1 MMSENKKH
9 VVLSAAIAS
18 AICFSVSSVYAKD
31 TIAAEP
37 ESKVTEDV
45 LQVVEQAEEA
55 ESILPT
61 SPESTMSLSFD
72 SQETPD
78 MEAQVVDKEKDMKMT
93 PEVSAGVV
101 VPDVPVDPVLSEE
114 NVSVDSVVSEESVPV
129 DKVEEI
135 IIDSQTSSETTG
147 AVVVDEQDE
156 SEQES
161 EPFSDSYIKKHV
173 RLGTRTVL
181 RKLTDGDSGHKGGWY
196 RSGTFLGTIYGL
208 EEVQYPAPVYLY
220 VQYLFNKYFGVEL
233 GYDRIEAET
242 RAMGV
247 YPGQP
252 FWDLKN
258 GYEKTDGNVIL
269 SGPVVSLLGFFP
281 NKSAFTPYV
290 RFGLGF
296 MAAEFDRVADWRYA
310 SNGGERVM
318 NVDDQV
324 ALQLGGGVEWK
335 FYKQWSVNASILYTK
350 VTVDTSFDFYNSA
363 RVKIQPTQFG
373 EYPMDNVAL
382 LLGIAYSF

>member
-18 AICFSVSSVYAKD
+18 ALCFSVSSVYGED
-31 TIAAEP
+31 TLAAEP
-37 ESKVTEDV
+37 ESKVTEDAF
-45 LQVVEQAEEA
+45 QMADQAESA
-55 ESILPT
+55 LPIP
-61 SPESTMSLSFD
+61 PETTMSLSFD
-72 SQETPD
+72 SQKTSD
-78 MEAQVVDKEKDMKMT
+78 TKAQVVDKEKDMKMT

-101 VPDVPVDPVLSEE
+101 VPDVSVDPVLSEE
-114 NVSVDSVVSEESVPV
+114 NVPA

-135 IIDSQTSSETTG
+135 IIAPQTSSETTG
-147 AVVVDEQDE
+147 AVVDEQDE

-161 EPFSDSYIKKHV
+161 GMFSDKYIKEHV
-173 RLGTRTVL
+173 RLGTRTVY
-181 RKLTDGDSGHKGGWY
+181 RKLTDDDSGHKGEWY
-196 RSGTFLGTIYGL
+196 GSGTFLGTIYGL
-208 EEVQYPAPVYLY
+208 EEVQYPAPVYVY

-242 RAMGV
+242 KAMGV

-252 FWDLKN
+252 FWDLRN

-281 NKSAFTPYV
+281 NDSAFTPYV
-290 RFGLGF
+290 RLGLGF
-296 MAAEFDRVADWRYA
+296 MAAEFDRVADWKYA
-310 SNGGERVM
+310 SGGGERVM

-335 FYKQWSVNASILYTK
+335 FYKQWSVNASVLYTK

>member
-1 MMSENKKH
+1 MSENKKH

-18 AICFSVSSVYAKD
+18 AICFSVSSVYGKD
-31 TIAAEP
+31 TLAAEP

-45 LQVVEQAEEA
+45 LQVVDQAEEA
-55 ESILPT
+55 GSILPT

-78 MEAQVVDKEKDMKMT
+78 MEAQVVDKEKYMKMT
-93 PEVSAGVV
+93 PEISAGVV
-101 VPDVPVDPVLSEE
+101 VPDVPA
-114 NVSVDSVVSEESVPV
+114 DSVSSRENAFV
-129 DKVEEI
+129 DKVEEVI
-135 IIDSQTSSETTG
+135 ITPQTSSEATG
-147 AVVVDEQDE
+147 AVVVDKQNK

-161 EPFSDSYIKKHV
+161 ELFADKYIKKHV
-173 RLGTRTVL
+173 RLGTRTVF
-181 RKLTDGDSGHKGGWY
+181 RKLTDDDSGHKGEWY
-196 RSGTFLGTIYGL
+196 GSGTFLGTIYGL

-220 VQYLFNKYFGVEL
+220 AQYLFNKYFGVEL

-242 RAMGV
+242 KAMGV

-281 NKSAFTPYV
+281 NESAFTPYV

-296 MAAEFDRVADWRYA
+296 MAAEFDRVADWKYA

-373 EYPMDNVAL
+373 EYPLDNVAL